1 MLSFLR
7 ADRYLLFTDVR
18 VGLLSYGQRYGQ
30 VCGYSVFLCYE
41 AAASRALILLN
52 KVKIFVLKSSKF
64 KEFLVYSILRVDKLI
79 NNVYIHRAIYF
90 LF

>member
-41 AAASRALILLN
+41 ATASRALILFS
-52 KVKIFVLKSSKF
+52 KVKMLVLKSSSKGIFSVFNF
-64 KEFLVYSILRVDKLI
+64 KG
-79 NNVYIHRAIYF
+79 
-90 LF
+90 